1 MERGEGNIIQRTHLE
16 TKMPLGCV
24 GFQFG
29 LSKE

>member
-1 MERGEGNIIQRTHLE
+1 MEREEGNIIQRTHLE
-16 TKMPLGCV
+16 TKMLLVCI

>member
-1 MERGEGNIIQRTHLE
+1 MERGEGNITQRTHLE
-16 TKMPLGCV
+16 TKMPLGRV